1 MKVYLNRTSNAPL
14 RVRIAIALKQIAV
27 EEVHVALEAEDQH
40 ERNFQE
46 LNPQRMVPVLVDG
59 EHVIRQSLAII
70 EFIDETKP
78 SPPLLP
84 PDPLGRARVRSLALL
99 VACDGQPLMNLRVR
113 QYLQSTLQLPESQQK
128 EWLTHWMRLSLQEYD
143 LLLQDGQSGIFSHG
157 DHPTLADICLVPQ
170 VLMAERFNIE
180 VGDFADVQRIFRTMM
195 ALREVRAAIGK
206 HES

>member
-59 EHVIRQSLAII
+59 KHVIRQSLAII

-84 PDPLGRARVRSLALL
+84 PDPRGRARVRSLALL

-113 QYLQSTLQLPESQQK
+113 KYLQSTLQLPESQQK

-157 DHPTLADICLVPQ
+157 DTPTLADICLVPQ

-180 VGDFADVQRIFRTMM
+180 VGDFADVQRIFRAMM

-206 HES
+206 HEA